1 MIEHERSEGKTSSV
15 FPYFLNTHPLPKC
28 FANHNPCM
36 NFSTNVT
43 GWLTGWQLSI
53 WISKLFSFDY
63 SSVLQENVEISTG
76 NYETRSFRLVDK
88 NVECWVV
95 FESSYKYYAL
105 QLLAARLPELASKLE
120 RLDCFHWFY
129 SEHRRGYQSKLYSSG
144 ERWYKIVVCF
154 FFAEMTKGC
163 Y

>member
-1 MIEHERSEGKTSSV
+1 MVEHERSEGKTSSV

-43 GWLTGWQLSI
+43 GWLTGRQLSI
-53 WISKLFSFDY
+53 SNWISKLFSFDY

-88 NVECWVV
+88 NVEC
-95 FESSYKYYAL
+95 
-105 QLLAARLPELASKLE
+105 
-120 RLDCFHWFY
+120 
-129 SEHRRGYQSKLYSSG
+129 
-144 ERWYKIVVCF
+144 
-154 FFAEMTKGC
+154 
-163 Y
+163 